1 MHSAYISIQKER
13 RDWREG
19 ERQRQTDR
27 QRETETENEGPNA
40 SRITIME
47 AGWSVIRRVSLV
59 CLLYAKGRGY

>member
-19 ERQRQTDR
+19 E
-27 QRETETENEGPNA
+27 TERENEGPNA

-59 CLLYAKGRGY
+59 RLLYAKGRGY

>member
-19 ERQRQTDR
+19 ETETE
-27 QRETETENEGPNA
+27 RETERENEGPNA

-59 CLLYAKGRGY
+59 RLLYAKGRGY